1 MEKQASLQDGQPVF
15 GPVPQLP
22 QILVV
27 QRVERVISGEGMETL
42 CDDGRRVRELMKC
55 FFTTSKVHQRANG
68 NSASSQ
74 ESSPLC
80 YRASFGKKKKKKKS
94 NQEQL
99 PHRLFLK
106 ESLLPVLT
114 HNYRRRL
121 RHGTVEKG
129 YEDGLSPDF
138 LLLSANKAQFAE
150 KRKGHEGVG
159 PSHCQIASDLLQLAQ
174 TGLQLSGNVVCKNN
188 SSSAFN
194 NPPNPLNARARQYKH
209 R

>member
-1 MEKQASLQDGQPVF
+1 MEKQTSLLDGQLVF

-27 QRVERVISGEGMETL
+27 QCVEGVVSREST
-42 CDDGRRVRELMKC
+42 VRELMKC
-55 FFTTSKVHQRANG
+55 LFTTSKVHQRANG
-68 NSASSQ
+68 KSASSQ
-74 ESSPLC
+74 ESCPSC
-80 YRASFGKKKKKKKS
+80 YRASFGKKTQRR

-99 PHRLFLK
+99 PQWLFLK

-129 YEDGLSPDF
+129 YEDRLSPDF

-159 PSHCQIASDLLQLAQ
+159 PSHCQIASDLFQLAQ
-174 TGLQLSGNVVCKNN
+174 TGLQLSGDVVCKNN
-188 SSSAFN
+188 TSSGFN
-194 NPPNPLNARARQYKH
+194 NPSECSSEAI
-209 R
+209 